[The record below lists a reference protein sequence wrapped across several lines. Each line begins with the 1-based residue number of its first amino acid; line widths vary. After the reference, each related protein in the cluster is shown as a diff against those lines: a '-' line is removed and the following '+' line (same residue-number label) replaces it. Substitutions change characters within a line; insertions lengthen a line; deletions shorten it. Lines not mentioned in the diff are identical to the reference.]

1 MISSKTAKAFEKF
14 VKKPKKDK
22 PMSKKD
28 YKKMDEMGRG
38 YEAVILAKKN
48 GK

>member
-14 VKKPKKDK
+14 VKKPKKD
-22 PMSKKD
+22 
-28 YKKMDEMGRG
+28 YKRMDEMGRG